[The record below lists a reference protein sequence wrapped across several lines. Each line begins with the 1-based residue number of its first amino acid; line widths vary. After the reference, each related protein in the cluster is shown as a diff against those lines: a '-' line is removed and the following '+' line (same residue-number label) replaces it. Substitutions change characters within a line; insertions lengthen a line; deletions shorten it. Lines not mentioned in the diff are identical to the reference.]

1 MSGDKKLNV
10 MQMALQNLKAKKFR
24 TAFMGF
30 FVVLMSAT
38 IFFSTILM
46 NNLELGIKNTTER
59 MGADVIVV
67 PKDGTMGIRDSF
79 FAGTP
84 CTILFDRAWEEAV
97 RGVEGVE
104 RVSAQM
110 YVGTLSASCCD
121 APVQIIAFD
130 PKTDF
135 VITPWLEQQK
145 GQDLTK
151 TGQVVL
157 GCNVEGQVG
166 ESLKLYE
173 TEFEIVGRLEETGM
187 GYDGSV
193 FMTFDTLYALKD
205 SEAAA
210 AVLPIDEMED
220 QISMLMVDIEDGIE
234 GVSMASLR
242 SAIEHLDV
250 TSEKMYA
257 CTADDLMSGIA
268 QDVKKLSGYGS
279 VLTYI
284 TFISTALALISIF
297 VLTINERKYEFGVLY
312 ALGAKKSQM
321 TTLIMSEALIISGL
335 GGVLGVGIAYGLVS
349 AFKDVISNTL
359 DVPYFDIGLSQTLP
373 VAGICVVIALVTG
386 ILAAVCSAYGISKDE
401 VYHLL
406 RENE

>member
-1 MSGDKKLNV
+1 
-10 MQMALQNLKAKKFR
+10 
-24 TAFMGF
+24 
-30 FVVLMSAT
+30 
-38 IFFSTILM
+38 M
-46 NNLELGIKNTTER
+46 NNLKLGIKNTTER

-67 PKDGTMGIRDSF
+67 PKEGTMGIRDSF

-110 YVGTLSASCCD
+110 YVATLAASCCD

-130 PKTDF
+130 PGTDF
-135 VITPWLEQQK
+135 VIKPWLEDQRELNM
-145 GQDLTK
+145 GS
-151 TGQVVL
+151 GQVVI

-166 ESLKLYE
+166 EKLKLYD
-173 TEFEIVGRLEETGM
+173 TEFEIAGKLEETGM

-193 FMTFDTLYALKD
+193 FMTFDTIYELKD
-205 SEAAA
+205 SKTAAS
-210 AVLPIDEMED
+210 VLPIDEMED
-220 QISMLMVDIEDGIE
+220 MVSMLMVDVADGIE

-242 SAIEHLDV
+242 NDIERLDV

-268 QDVKKLSGYGS
+268 QDVKKLSRYGS
-279 VLTYI
+279 ILTYSSLV
-284 TFISTALALISIF
+284 STALALISIF

-312 ALGAKKSQM
+312 ALGAKKSYM
-321 TTLIMSEALIISGL
+321 TKLILSEALMISGL
-335 GGVLGVGIAYGLVS
+335 GGVFGIGISYGLVA
-349 AFKDVISNTL
+349 AFKDVISNVL
-359 DVPYFDIGLSQTLP
+359 DVPYFDISFSQAAP
-373 VAGICVVIALVTG
+373 NAGICMVIALCTG
-386 ILAAVCSAYGISKDE
+386 VIAAVCSVYGISKDE

>member
-1 MSGDKKLNV
+1 MNKDKKLNV
-10 MQMALQNLKAKKFR
+10 IQMALQNLKAKKFR
-24 TAFMGF
+24 TAFMTF

-110 YVGTLSASCCD
+110 YVATLSASCCD

-130 PKTDF
+130 PDTDF
-135 VITPWLEQQK
+135 VIKPWMDGQK
-145 GQDLTK
+145 ELSMK
-151 TGQVVL
+151 PGQVVV
-157 GCNVEGQVG
+157 GSNVEGQVG
-166 ESLKLYE
+166 ESVKLYE
-173 TEFEIVGRLEETGM
+173 TNFEIAGKLEETGM

-193 FMTFDTLYALKD
+193 FMTFDTLYELKD
-205 SEAAA
+205 SETAANY
-210 AVLPIDEMED
+210 LPIDEMED
-220 QISMLMVDIEDGIE
+220 MVSMLMVDIADGIE
-234 GVSMASLR
+234 GVKLASLR
-242 SAIEHLDV
+242 NDIERLQV

-279 VLTYI
+279 VLTYSSL
-284 TFISTALALISIF
+284 ISTALALISIF

-321 TTLIMSEALIISGL
+321 TGLILSEALMISGM
-335 GGVLGVGIAYGLVS
+335 GGILGVGTAYALVY
-349 AFKDVISNTL
+349 AFKDVISNNL
-359 DVPYFDIGLSQTLP
+359 DVPYFDIGFLQAAP
-373 VAGICVVIALVTG
+373 VAVICIVIALVTG
-386 ILAAVCSAYGISKDE
+386 ILAAVCSAYGISKGE
-401 VYHLL
+401 VYRLL